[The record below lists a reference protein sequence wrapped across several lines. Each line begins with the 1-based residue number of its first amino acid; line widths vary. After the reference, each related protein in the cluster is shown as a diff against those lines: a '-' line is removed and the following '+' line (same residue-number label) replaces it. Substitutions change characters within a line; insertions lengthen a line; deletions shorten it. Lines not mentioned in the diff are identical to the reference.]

1 MQCREKYFY
10 IFSHFCCVFGGRLY
24 SLLCF
29 YFLLPDKK
37 IQSLGI
43 FLQGGFKNDFKG
55 VLKCFKVFLS
65 VLSVGFYQSLS
76 LQFFGFSVVVC
87 FFSFFI
93 LVILQ
98 QVIVGLHGQDINQ
111 SYGFLFWEKKK
122 ESRKKGKF
130 SPGRA
135 RFCLDHLT
143 RGDGNNKKS
152 GIFFN
157 LPNLFLSCIF
167 FCFAHNSSGRKKR
180 SCF

>member
-10 IFSHFCCVFGGRLY
+10 ILSHFCCVFGGRLY

-37 IQSLGI
+37 IQSLGFA
-43 FLQGGFKNDFKG
+43 FLKGYSQRGSKNDFKG
-55 VLKCFKVFLS
+55 FLKCFKVFSS

-87 FFSFFI
+87 LFFI
-93 LVILQ
+93 LDFLQ

-122 ESRKKGKF
+122 ELRKKGKI
-130 SPGRA
+130 
-135 RFCLDHLT
+135 LT
-143 RGDGNNKKS
+143 RQGQV
-152 GIFFN
+152 
-157 LPNLFLSCIF
+157 LS
-167 FCFAHNSSGRKKR
+167 
-180 SCF
+180 